1 MFASLYQL
9 TKQNTMLASLHEL
22 AKQNT
27 LQTSHYFCEIA
38 KSQHKY
44 IVLNLGWI
52 FPPIINKDISELK
65 KWKLP
70 SNSTY
75 SN

>member
-1 MFASLYQL
+1 MGGGLKRECPGWKKIEKLISGGMSIRHSRVGTKLCPKL
-9 TKQNTMLASLHEL
+9 T
-22 AKQNT
+22 
-27 LQTSHYFCEIA
+27 I
-38 KSQHKY
+38 
-44 IVLNLGWI
+44 LNFWI
-52 FPPIINKDISELK
+52 KLTQKGISELK